1 MNYLSTLSI
10 FIKQTTYLATLPN
23 PKIKGFVVSQ
33 DWNFARSGGDGKG
46 EQSRLRFTFRSP
58 TFFPH
63 SKPDALYHFLR
74 FEGMVAPSIGIPYAG
89 GSIFTGQL
97 NSHFP

>member
-1 MNYLSTLSI
+1 VVR
-10 FIKQTTYLATLPN
+10 
-23 PKIKGFVVSQ
+23 GFVVRW

-46 EQSRLRFTFRSP
+46 EQAQLGFTFRSP
-58 TFFPH
+58 YFFPH
-63 SKPDALYHFLR
+63 SKPDAFYHFLW